1 LIKKLNQREFTKLLS
16 KEEIE
21 DWNNYAIE
29 RLRRYKEEEKDPL
42 IQVRDILRQSTSGQ
56 YIWELLQNAEDA
68 HATKVLVNLS
78 KESLLFQHNGSLKF
92 SLQDAIAIT
101 KVGFSG
107 KIELPSIG
115 QFGVGFKSVFKYA
128 ERVEIYAG
136 NLRFAL
142 ENYTKIINNI
152 PLASGVEN
160 DDEITTFKIIFKE
173 AVKVNAL
180 KDSSEVL
187 GSFNHESLLFLQ
199 YLNEID
205 IHTDIF
211 INNIQVLL
219 YLLYIMKILSVDVGI
234 RNLSF

>member
-1 LIKKLNQREFTKLLS
+1 MLDQDSLDKWDQYTIDRH
-16 KEEIE
+16 
-21 DWNNYAIE
+21 
-29 RLRRYKEEEKDPL
+29 RRYEEEEKDPL
-42 IQVRDILRQSTSGQ
+42 IQVRDILRQGTSGQ

-68 HATKVLVNLS
+68 HATKVLVNLT
-78 KESLLFQHNGSLKF
+78 KESLIFQHNGSLKF

-152 PLASGVEN
+152 PLVSDVEN
-160 DDEITTFKIIFKE
+160 NDEVTTFKVIFKE
-173 AVKVNAL
+173 NLQVGAL
-180 KDSSEVL
+180 KDSLEVL

-199 YLNEID
+199 YL
-205 IHTDIF
+205 
-211 INNIQVLL
+211 
-219 YLLYIMKILSVDVGI
+219 G
-234 RNLSF
+234 